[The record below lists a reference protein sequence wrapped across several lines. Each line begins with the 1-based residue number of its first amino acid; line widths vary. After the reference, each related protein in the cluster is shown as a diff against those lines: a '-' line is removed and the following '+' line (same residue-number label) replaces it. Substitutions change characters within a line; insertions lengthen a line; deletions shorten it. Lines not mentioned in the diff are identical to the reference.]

1 MRHLYMALP
10 LVILLSVPAYSQT
23 FCNRIGGV
31 VVCDGDNGS
40 SRTVAPLGRNGGVIT
55 DERGNVSSYSTN
67 RNSLTII
74 EGESQ
79 SYRDAQRR
87 SEERNRELIYGDWG
101 SSRSDRSRSRYDD
114 ER

>member
-10 LVILLSVPAYSQT
+10 LVLLLAVPAYSQT
-23 FCNRIGGV
+23 FCNRIGNAI
-31 VVCDGDNGS
+31 VCDGDNGS
-40 SRTVAPLGRNGGVIT
+40 SRTYAPLGRTGGVIT
-55 DERGNVSSYSTN
+55 DERGNVNAYSN
-67 RNSLTII
+67 GVII
-74 EGESQ
+74 EGESP

-101 SSRSDRSRSRYDD
+101 SSRSDRSRSRYDE